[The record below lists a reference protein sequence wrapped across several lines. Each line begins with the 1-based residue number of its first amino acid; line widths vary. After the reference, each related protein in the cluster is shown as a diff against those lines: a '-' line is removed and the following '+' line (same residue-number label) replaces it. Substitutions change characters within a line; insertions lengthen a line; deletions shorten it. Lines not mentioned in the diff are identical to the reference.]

1 MVRGLWPSLSLNAWE
16 EGKQFEEL
24 CFYLEGEIKD
34 WCESNK
40 KNFMNLKDV
49 QMALMERFQGRE
61 NQSKESPSNNIA
73 QTNPIIFN
81 PLDLKLPE
89 TDMEMVVKV
98 QYAMRLLY
106 TTTPANLVYKIK
118 ENPLPLLISDA
129 FSSYAS

>member
-1 MVRGLWPSLSLNAWE
+1 MNAWE

-24 CFYLEGEIKD
+24 CFYLEGEIKGLVRKQQ
-34 WCESNK
+34 EELYE
-40 KNFMNLKDV
+40 FKDV

-81 PLDLKLPE
+81 LLDLELPE